1 MFKIADNP
9 TFTHTVEIDVPAD
22 GGSERQSLKA
32 TFRVLPASELA
43 EFNTARNDGQ
53 QDFLRAVIVKI
64 DDLVG
69 EDDRPL
75 PYNDRLRDHLLDLFY
90 VRIPLM
96 NAYTQAMV
104 MGRVGN

>member
-1 MFKIADNP
+1 MFKIDDNP

-43 EFNTARNDGQ
+43 EFDTSRNEGQ
-53 QDFLRAVIVKI
+53 KDFLRAVIVKL
-64 DDLVG
+64 DDIVG
-69 EDDRPL
+69 GDDKPL
-75 PYNDRLRDHLLDLFY
+75 PYNDKLRDHLLDLFY

-96 NAYTQAMV
+96 NAYSRAMV
-104 MGRVGN
+104 IGRVGN

>member
-9 TFTHTVEIDVPAD
+9 TFTHDVEINVPAD

-32 TFRVLPASELA
+32 TFKVLPANELA
-43 EFNTARNDGQ
+43 AFDTGTNEGQ
-53 QDFLRAVIVKI
+53 KDFLRAVIVKL

-69 EDDRPL
+69 EDDKPL
-75 PYNDRLRDHLLDLFY
+75 PYNDKLRDHLLELFY

-96 NAYTQAMV
+96 NAYSRAMV
-104 MGRVGN
+104 IGRVGN